1 MEPYDVAKEREKR
14 ESTAFSKSLDMPIE
28 SSHSC
33 SGMSSSLHTF
43 SLQLA
48 SVCIQNSVMLR
59 IELHWLQ
66 TQVSSVIERKK
77 HR

>member
-1 MEPYDVAKEREKR
+1 
-14 ESTAFSKSLDMPIE
+14 MPIE

-59 IELHWLQ
+59 IELHCLQ